1 VVRFSQYLQGA
12 LEHVLVKKVENFI
25 ILIDFILTYIKED
38 DDVPIFL
45 GRPFLAIART
55 IIDMEGKKIYLSFDK
70 KKKKNWLSL
79 IFFYKSSLSSTNKLL
94 CGGNC
99 IYHVIWEDFL
109 RSTYEEEIAA
119 EKEFDEG
126 RILSPMDQT
135 KFWGRNGQAKE
146 FK

>member
-1 VVRFSQYLQGA
+1 

-70 KKKKNWLSL
+70 IKKNWLSL
-79 IFFYKSSLSSTNKLL
+79 IFFYKSRLSSTNKLL
-94 CGGNC
+94 CGDNC
-99 IYHVIWEDFL
+99 IYHVI
-109 RSTYEEEIAA
+109 
-119 EKEFDEG
+119 
-126 RILSPMDQT
+126 
-135 KFWGRNGQAKE
+135 
-146 FK
+146 